1 MQKIWK
7 LRTPDKA
14 LQNILAHELNISPV
28 TAGLLVNRNITTPD
42 AARNF
47 LKPSLS
53 QMHDTNLLPDIDK
66 AAWRIQKALKNKEKV
81 LIFSDY
87 DADGLTALAVLK
99 AAFNMLG
106 LKHEHYLP
114 HRLKEGYGLN
124 LNFVK
129 YAHQAG
135 INLVVTLDCGI
146 SNFKEIEEL
155 KRLGID
161 TVVVDHHQPQDG
173 KLPCAVAV
181 VDPKRQDSKYPYSEL
196 AGVGLSYKL
205 ACHLLNDVL
214 EDQLDLVS
222 IGTVADVVPLLD
234 ENRIIVKEGLKK
246 LNSSPHIG
254 IKAILDVAGVKKE
267 LTTEHIGYIIGPRL
281 NACGRIDSSEQALS
295 LLICSLESEAQELA
309 KQLHAKNLQRQRIES
324 EIIEEALQ
332 LAQNTDFSKN
342 RVIVLHKDNW
352 HKGVLGIVAS
362 KIADRFY
369 RPTVVIS
376 WENELGKGSA
386 RSSANFH
393 LFEGLLKCAE
403 HLQGFGGHK
412 HAAGLSILRNDIDG
426 FRESINKV
434 AFETLSAQDLIP
446 ALNVDLE
453 LKLAD
458 FDLDLV
464 AQINMLAP
472 FGQDNPKPLFASYG
486 LEVRSKPLLQKKDTL
501 KFWVSCGKFTYP
513 AVGFRMGEYADLVSS
528 SKAVD
533 LVYRL
538 SIDTWQGNNQLQLEI
553 EDIKPS

>member
-7 LRTPDKA
+7 LKAPDKA
-14 LQNILAHELNISPV
+14 LQNILANELNISPIIS
-28 TAGLLVNRNITTPD
+28 GLLVNRGITTPS
-42 AARNF
+42 AAQNF

-53 QMHDTNLLPDIDK
+53 QLHDTNLLPDIDK
-66 AAWRIQKALKNKEKV
+66 AASRIQKALKYKEKV

-135 INLVVTLDCGI
+135 INLVITLDCGI

-161 TVVVDHHQPQDG
+161 TVVVDHHQLQDG
-173 KLPCAVAV
+173 KLPCAIAI

-196 AGVGLSYKL
+196 AGVGVSYKL
-205 ACHLLNDVL
+205 ACHLLGNDL
-214 EDQLDLVS
+214 ESQLDLVS
-222 IGTVADVVPLLD
+222 VGTVADVVPLSG
-234 ENRIIVKEGLKK
+234 ENRVIVKGGLKK

-295 LLICSLESEAQELA
+295 ILTCSLESEAREIA
-309 KQLHAKNLQRQRIES
+309 KQLHLKNLQRQHIES
-324 EIIEEALQ
+324 EIIQEALQ
-332 LAQNTDFSKN
+332 LAQNTDFSKE

-352 HKGVLGIVAS
+352 HRGVLGIVAS

-369 RPTVVIS
+369 RPTIVIS
-376 WENELGKGSA
+376 WEDQLGKGSA

-393 LFEGLLKCAE
+393 LFEGLLKCSR

-412 HAAGLSILRNDIDG
+412 HAAGLSILRDDIDD

-446 ALNVDLE
+446 ALE
-453 LKLAD
+453 LDMKLGLAD
-458 FDLDLV
+458 FNLDL
-464 AQINMLAP
+464 ANQINMLAP

-486 LEVRSKPLLQKKDTL
+486 LEVRSKPLLYKKDTL
-501 KFWVSCGKFTYP
+501 KFWVACGKFTYP
-513 AVGFRMGEYADLVSS
+513 AVGFGMGEYAQVISES
-528 SKAVD
+528 ERVD
-533 LVYRL
+533 LAYRL
-538 SIDTWQGNNQLQLEI
+538 SIDNWQGNNQLQLEV